1 MASITTINNNFDNS
15 NAINNS
21 NTISKGN
28 SVNINNKL
36 HVLTINDMSYVPKVP
51 DVSFKLP
58 KKVLQ
63 SELNALQSNS
73 QENEALVTLLS
84 PLTNA
89 LINKDNDSFIWCV
102 SQNDSML
109 IQRTVMKM
117 DGAVIKMFIEKVIEL
132 FQSSNVQNRNVLM
145 WIKNIFAYHKYQIMS
160 MDNNTIM
167 NLVKVKNLIVNQT
180 KHLMKLKRI
189 KTTLDRIYADM
200 KDDDEHKVN
209 EDETNEAMLVYV
221 ESDDEEEKE
230 MVDKKKRIMEEKGF
244 VALEGSDLEME
255 DDNGEDE
262 DEDVDEEDDDDEDY
276 FDIDEDDVD
285 NNMKDDNV
293 IKKKKKK
300 TNDDDDMSDKSND
313 GDDDDDDEEGDMS
326 D

>member
-89 LINKDNDSFIWCV
+89 LINKDNEFIICK
-102 SQNDSML
+102 
-109 IQRTVMKM
+109 I
-117 DGAVIKMFIEKVIEL
+117 I
-132 FQSSNVQNRNVLM
+132 
-145 WIKNIFAYHKYQIMS
+145 
-160 MDNNTIM
+160 
-167 NLVKVKNLIVNQT
+167 
-180 KHLMKLKRI
+180 
-189 KTTLDRIYADM
+189 
-200 KDDDEHKVN
+200 
-209 EDETNEAMLVYV
+209 
-221 ESDDEEEKE
+221 
-230 MVDKKKRIMEEKGF
+230 
-244 VALEGSDLEME
+244 
-255 DDNGEDE
+255 
-262 DEDVDEEDDDDEDY
+262 
-276 FDIDEDDVD
+276 
-285 NNMKDDNV
+285 
-293 IKKKKKK
+293 
-300 TNDDDDMSDKSND
+300 
-313 GDDDDDDEEGDMS
+313 
-326 D
+326 

>member
-63 SELNALQSNS
+63 SESNALQSNS
-73 QENEALVTLLS
+73 QENESLVTLLS

-167 NLVKVKNLIVNQT
+167 NLVRVKNLIVNQT
-180 KHLMKLKRI
+180 KYLMKLKRI
-189 KTTLDRIYADM
+189 KTTLDKIYADM
-200 KDDDEHKVN
+200 KDDDDKVN

-230 MVDKKKRIMEEKGF
+230 MVEKKKRIMEEKGF

-285 NNMKDDNV
+285 IKMKDDNV

-300 TNDDDDMSDKSND
+300 NNDDDDISDKSN
-313 GDDDDDDEEGDMS
+313 DDDDDEEEDMS

>member
-1 MASITTINNNFDNS
+1 MASITTITNNFDNS

-63 SELNALQSNS
+63 KETNALQSNS
-73 QENEALVTLLS
+73 QENESLVTLLS

-102 SQNDSML
+102 SQNDPML
-109 IQRTVMKM
+109 VQRTVMKM

-145 WIKNIFAYHKYQIMS
+145 WIKNIFAFHKYQIMS
-160 MDNNTIM
+160 MDNSTIM
-167 NLVKVKNLIVNQT
+167 NLVRVKNLIVNQT

-189 KTTLDRIYADM
+189 KTTLDRIYSDM
-200 KDDDEHKVN
+200 KDDGHTNDE
-209 EDETNEAMLVYV
+209 ETKEAMLVYV

-230 MVDKKKRIMEEKGF
+230 MVDNKKRMMEEKGF
-244 VALEGSDLEME
+244 VALDGSDLDMD

-262 DEDVDEEDDDDEDY
+262 DEEGDEEDDDEDY
-276 FDIDEDDVD
+276 FDIEEDDVD
-285 NNMKDDNV
+285 MKEDNT
-293 IKKKKKK
+293 IKKKKKNA
-300 TNDDDDMSDKSND
+300 TNDDNISDKSNND
-313 GDDDDDDEEGDMS
+313 NDEDEDEEEEMS

>member
-285 NNMKDDNV
+285 TNMKDDNV

-300 TNDDDDMSDKSND
+300 NNDDDDMSDKSND

>member
-285 NNMKDDNV
+285 INMKDDNV

-300 TNDDDDMSDKSND
+300 NNDDDDMSDKSND

>member
-63 SELNALQSNS
+63 SESNALQSNS
-73 QENEALVTLLS
+73 QENESLVTLLS

-167 NLVKVKNLIVNQT
+167 NLVRVKNLIVNQT
-180 KHLMKLKRI
+180 KYLMKLKRI
-189 KTTLDRIYADM
+189 KTTLDKIYADM
-200 KDDDEHKVN
+200 KDDDDKVN

-230 MVDKKKRIMEEKGF
+230 MVEKKKRIMEEKGF

-285 NNMKDDNV
+285 IKMKDDNV

-300 TNDDDDMSDKSND
+300 NNDDDDISDKSN
-313 GDDDDDDEEGDMS
+313 DDDDDEEDMS

>member
-109 IQRTVMKM
+109 VQRTVMKM

-167 NLVKVKNLIVNQT
+167 NLVRVKNLIVNQT

-189 KTTLDRIYADM
+189 KTTLDRIYADI
-200 KDDDEHKVN
+200 KDDEHKVN

-285 NNMKDDNV
+285 INMKDDNV

-300 TNDDDDMSDKSND
+300 NNDDDMSDKSND
-313 GDDDDDDEEGDMS
+313 GDDDDDEEGDMS

>member
-109 IQRTVMKM
+109 VQRTVMKM

-167 NLVKVKNLIVNQT
+167 NLVRVKNLIVNQT

-200 KDDDEHKVN
+200 KDDEHKVN

-262 DEDVDEEDDDDEDY
+262 DEDVDEEDDDEDY

-285 NNMKDDNV
+285 INMKDDNV

-300 TNDDDDMSDKSND
+300 NNDDDDDMSDKSN
-313 GDDDDDDEEGDMS
+313 DDDDDDEEGDMS

>member
-145 WIKNIFAYHKYQIMS
+145 WIKNIFAYHTYQIMS

-285 NNMKDDNV
+285 INMKDDNV

-300 TNDDDDMSDKSND
+300 NNDDDDMSDKSND
-313 GDDDDDDEEGDMS
+313 GDDNDDDEEGDMS

>member
-63 SELNALQSNS
+63 NELNALQSNS
-73 QENEALVTLLS
+73 QENESSVTLLS

-109 IQRTVMKM
+109 VQRTVMTM

-167 NLVKVKNLIVNQT
+167 NLVRVKNLIVNQT
-180 KHLMKLKRI
+180 KYLMKLKRI
-189 KTTLDRIYADM
+189 KTTLDKIYADM
-200 KDDDEHKVN
+200 KDDDDKVN

-285 NNMKDDNV
+285 IKMKDDNV

-300 TNDDDDMSDKSND
+300 NNDDDDISDKSN
-313 GDDDDDDEEGDMS
+313 DDDDDEEEDMS

>member
-63 SELNALQSNS
+63 NELNALQSNS
-73 QENEALVTLLS
+73 QENESSVTLLS

-109 IQRTVMKM
+109 VQRTVMKM

-167 NLVKVKNLIVNQT
+167 NLVRVKNLIVNQT
-180 KHLMKLKRI
+180 KYLMKLKRI
-189 KTTLDRIYADM
+189 KTTLDKIYADM
-200 KDDDEHKVN
+200 KDDDDKVN

-285 NNMKDDNV
+285 IKMKDDNV

-300 TNDDDDMSDKSND
+300 NNDDDDISDKSN
-313 GDDDDDDEEGDMS
+313 DDDDDEEDMS

>member
-63 SELNALQSNS
+63 SECNALQSNS
-73 QENEALVTLLS
+73 QENESLVTLLS

-167 NLVKVKNLIVNQT
+167 NLVRVKNLIVNQT

-189 KTTLDRIYADM
+189 KTTLDKIYADM
-200 KDDDEHKVN
+200 KDDDDKVN

-285 NNMKDDNV
+285 IKMKDDNV

-300 TNDDDDMSDKSND
+300 NNDDDDISYKSNY
-313 GDDDDDDEEGDMS
+313 DDDDEEEDMS

>member
-63 SELNALQSNS
+63 NELNALQSNS
-73 QENEALVTLLS
+73 QENESLVTLLS

-145 WIKNIFAYHKYQIMS
+145 WIKNIFTYHKYQIMS

-167 NLVKVKNLIVNQT
+167 NLVRVKNLIVNQT
-180 KHLMKLKRI
+180 KYLMKLKRI
-189 KTTLDRIYADM
+189 KTTLDKIYAEM
-200 KDDDEHKVN
+200 KDDDDKVN

-285 NNMKDDNV
+285 IKMKDDNV

-300 TNDDDDMSDKSND
+300 NNDDDDISDKSN
-313 GDDDDDDEEGDMS
+313 DDDDDEEDMS

>member
-1 MASITTINNNFDNS
+1 MASITTINNYFDNS

-51 DVSFKLP
+51 DVSFKIP

-63 SELNALQSNS
+63 NEINTLQCNS
-73 QENEALVTLLS
+73 QENESLVTLLS

-102 SQNDSML
+102 SQNDPML
-109 IQRTVMKM
+109 IQRTVMKL

-167 NLVKVKNLIVNQT
+167 NLVRVKNLIVNQT

-189 KTTLDRIYADM
+189 KTTLDKIYSDM
-200 KDDDEHKVN
+200 KDDGNNN
-209 EDETNEAMLVYV
+209 EEESNEAMLVYV

-230 MVDKKKRIMEEKGF
+230 MLDKKKRIMEEKGF
-244 VALEGSDLEME
+244 VALDGSDLEME

-276 FDIDEDDVD
+276 FDIEEDDVEMKED
-285 NNMKDDNV
+285 NI
-293 IKKKKKK
+293 IKKKKKNGD
-300 TNDDDDMSDKSND
+300 NDDNISDKSNEENN
-313 GDDDDDDEEGDMS
+313 DDDEEEEEMS

>member
-1 MASITTINNNFDNS
+1 MKKISILSLHLGYGGIESATINTAN
-15 NAINNS
+15 
-21 NTISKGN
+21 G
-28 SVNINNKL
+28 
-36 HVLTINDMSYVPKVP
+36 
-51 DVSFKLP
+51 
-58 KKVLQ
+58 
-63 SELNALQSNS
+63 
-73 QENEALVTLLS
+73 LV
-84 PLTNA
+84 
-89 LINKDNDSFIWCV
+89 D
-102 SQNDSML
+102 
-109 IQRTVMKM
+109 
-117 DGAVIKMFIEKVIEL
+117 KVIEL

-285 NNMKDDNV
+285 INMKDDNV

-300 TNDDDDMSDKSND
+300 NNDDDDMSDKSND